1 MYMRAAIVG
10 YGNLG
15 QGAELALRGCR
26 DFEAVGVFTRRN
38 PAGIRTRTGLP
49 VYPAAE
55 ILSWEGKL
63 DVLLLCGGSAA
74 DLPETTPA
82 LAAHFDVVDSYD
94 NHAEI
99 PAHFARTD
107 AAARAGGH
115 LALIAAGWDPGL
127 FSLLRLYADAV
138 LPDGRTYTFWGAG
151 VSQGHSD
158 AVRRLAGVRD
168 ARAYTFPI
176 PVALE
181 AVRTGGEPDLSPVQ
195 RHRRVVYA
203 VAGPDA
209 DRARLR
215 QEIRAMP
222 GYFAG
227 YDTKIIFISQE
238 EMTRDHAGLPHGGRV
253 IRTGH
258 TGAAGEHVQRLEAGL
273 RLDSNPE
280 FTGCVLAAC
289 ARAVCRLRR
298 SGRVGCLTV
307 FDLPPAA
314 LSPLS
319 PEELRHRML

>member
-1 MYMRAAIVG
+1 MYMRIAIVG

-15 QGAELALRGCR
+15 QGAELALRDCR
-26 DFEAVGVFTRRN
+26 DCEAVGVFTRRD
-38 PAGIRTRTGLP
+38 PAAIRTRTGIP
-49 VYPAAE
+49 VYPAAD

-74 DLPETTPA
+74 DLPGVTPA
-82 LAAHFDVVDSYD
+82 LAAHFEVVDSFD
-94 NHAEI
+94 NHRDI

-138 LPDGRTYTFWGAG
+138 LPDGQTYTFWGAG

-168 ARAYTFPI
+168 ARAYTY
-176 PVALE
+176 PVPEALE
-181 AVRTGGEPDLSPVQ
+181 AARAGGTPDPAYL
-195 RHRRVVYA
+195 HRRVVYA
-203 VAGPDA
+203 VAEPGA

-215 QEIRAMP
+215 QEILSIP

-227 YDTKIIFISQE
+227 CDTTVLFISQE
-238 EMTRDHAGLPHGGRV
+238 EMNRDHAGLPHGGCV
-253 IRTGH
+253 LRTGH
-258 TGAAGEHVQRLEAGL
+258 TGAAGEHVQRLEARL

-280 FTGCVLAAC
+280 FTGSVIVAY
-289 ARAVCRLRR
+289 ARAVSRMNKEGM
-298 SGRVGCLTV
+298 SGCKTV
-307 FDLPPAA
+307 FDVAPAY
-314 LSPLS
+314 LSPKS
-319 PEELRHRML
+319 AEELRAHML

>member
-1 MYMRAAIVG
+1 MYMRIAIVG

-15 QGAELALRGCR
+15 QGAELALCDCR
-26 DFEAVGVFTRRN
+26 DCEAVGVFTRRD
-38 PAGIRTRTGLP
+38 PAAIRTRTGIP
-49 VYPAAE
+49 VYPAAD

-74 DLPETTPA
+74 DLPEVTPA
-82 LAAHFDVVDSYD
+82 LAAHFEVVDSFD
-94 NHAEI
+94 NHRDI

-138 LPDGRTYTFWGAG
+138 LPDGQTYTFWGAG

-168 ARAYTFPI
+168 ARAYTY
-176 PVALE
+176 PVPEALE
-181 AVRTGGEPDLSPVQ
+181 AARAGGKPDPAYL
-195 RHRRVVYA
+195 HRRVVYA
-203 VAGPDA
+203 VAEPGA

-215 QEIRAMP
+215 QEILSIP

-227 YDTKIIFISQE
+227 CDTTVLFISQE
-238 EMTRDHAGLPHGGRV
+238 EMNRDHAGLPHGGCV
-253 IRTGH
+253 LRTGH
-258 TGAAGEHVQRLEAGL
+258 TGAAGEHVQRLEARL

-280 FTGCVLAAC
+280 FTGRVLVAC
-289 ARAVCRLRR
+289 ARAVRRLRQE
-298 SGRVGCLTV
+298 GRTGCLTV
-307 FDLPPAA
+307 MDLPPAA

-319 PEELRHRML
+319 PEQLRREML